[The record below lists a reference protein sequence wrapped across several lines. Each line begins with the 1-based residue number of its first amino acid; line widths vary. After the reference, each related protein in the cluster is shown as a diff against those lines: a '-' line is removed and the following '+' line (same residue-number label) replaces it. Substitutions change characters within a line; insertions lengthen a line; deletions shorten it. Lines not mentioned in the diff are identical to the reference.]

1 MQGGGAGGG
10 GLDQDGGEEIRKDS
24 GVMRFFGVFALLITV
39 IGLGGGF
46 TARAEEKTEE
56 EKMMIRDQEKRSI
69 ERSQDRHD
77 A

>member
-1 MQGGGAGGG
+1 MQGGGGG

-46 TARAEEKTEE
+46 TARAEEKTRE
-56 EKMMIRDQEKRSI
+56 EKMRNA
-69 ERSQDRHD
+69 ERRLMAWPGDRKD
-77 A
+77 D